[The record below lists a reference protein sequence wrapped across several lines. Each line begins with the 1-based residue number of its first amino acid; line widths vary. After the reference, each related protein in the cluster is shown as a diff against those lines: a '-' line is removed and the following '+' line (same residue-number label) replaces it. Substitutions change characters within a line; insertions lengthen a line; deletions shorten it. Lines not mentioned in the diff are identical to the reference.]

1 MSFKSSLI
9 KMAINWTPKTLV
21 LWVGNLVL
29 KGIAELTDFN
39 FDLDTRKA
47 YVQTT
52 LYGETEPIEIWLNN
66 FTVRREEDS
75 YYFIL
80 EQGLSNK
87 PWLSNLLAKI
97 AGKDWKMPV
106 PPQFKAHVELLAEL
120 LKADETD
127 KALEDS

>member
-1 MSFKSSLI
+1 MSFKSSLV

-29 KGIAELTDFN
+29 KGIAELTDFK

-52 LYGETEPIEIWLNN
+52 LYGEAEPIEIWLNN
-66 FTVRREEDS
+66 FTVRREGEA

-97 AGKDWKMPV
+97 AGKGWKMSV

-120 LKADETD
+120 LKADAADTAQD
-127 KALEDS
+127 PT

>member
-21 LWVGNLVL
+21 LWVGNIVL

-66 FTVRREEDS
+66 FTVRREEDA
-75 YYFIL
+75 YYFVL

-87 PWLSNLLAKI
+87 PWLSNLLVKI
-97 AGKDWKMPV
+97 AGKRWKMPV
-106 PPQFKAHVELLAEL
+106 PPQFKAHVELLAEV
-120 LKADETD
+120 LKADEVDTTQ
-127 KALEDS
+127 EDS